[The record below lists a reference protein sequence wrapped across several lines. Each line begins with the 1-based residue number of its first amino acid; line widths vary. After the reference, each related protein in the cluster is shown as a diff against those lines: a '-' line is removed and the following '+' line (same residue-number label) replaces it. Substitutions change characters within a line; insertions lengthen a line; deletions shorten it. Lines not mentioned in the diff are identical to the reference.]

1 MSVSTEMQITENNEE
16 EKMSAKGRRGKLNII
31 DSWHTTMFPPLPTGL
46 SSGDYN
52 DDGSDHDNGDD
63 LLLIMMIY
71 IVQCFEL
78 SNFGEVSVNSA

>member
-1 MSVSTEMQITENNEE
+1 MYIVHDKQLAFSYVS
-16 EKMSAKGRRGKLNII
+16 
-31 DSWHTTMFPPLPTGL
+31 PLPSSL

-71 IVQCFEL
+71 NAFQCFEL
-78 SNFGEVSVNSA
+78 SNFGEVSVSSA